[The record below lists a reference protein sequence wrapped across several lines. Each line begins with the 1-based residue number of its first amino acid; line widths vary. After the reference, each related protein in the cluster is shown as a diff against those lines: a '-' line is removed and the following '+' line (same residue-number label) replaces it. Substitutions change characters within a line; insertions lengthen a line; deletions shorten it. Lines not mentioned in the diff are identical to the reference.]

1 MDRSGPVIPDKFSTF
16 YNATEVE
23 TDSIDNSTKPPT
35 NYEGQGFTDTVH
47 VSRLNS
53 SPYQAQRSV
62 KS

>member
-1 MDRSGPVIPDKFSTF
+1 MNRSGPDFPDKFSTF
-16 YNATEVE
+16 YNATEIG

-47 VSRLNS
+47 VFRLNS
-53 SPYQAQRSV
+53 SPYQARGSV